1 MTTSLESIKKTL
13 LEIDPSLDGAESY
26 EFYKAALVVLS
37 AMFLG
42 PDTTRLVEFTRLP
55 WTFIA
60 TVRER
65 MIRAQLWTDSSTR
78 YDHWFFG
85 DCEIRP
91 GSFWVDVLVAV
102 TCPRIRSRDNTT
114 S

>member
-1 MTTSLESIKKTL
+1 M
-13 LEIDPSLDGAESY
+13 
-26 EFYKAALVVLS
+26 LS

-91 GSFWVDVLVAV
+91 GSFWVDVLVAEGLAV
-102 TCPRIRSRDNTT
+102 RRWVEEEDDFRYWAKEFVQQEEQWRKIN
-114 S
+114 

>member
-1 MTTSLESIKKTL
+1 MTTSLESIEKTL
-13 LEIDPSLDGAESY
+13 LEIDPGLNGAERY
-26 EFYKAALVVLS
+26 EFYKSALVVLS

-60 TVRER
+60 TIRER
-65 MIRAQLWTDSSTR
+65 MIRAQLWTESSTR

-85 DCEIRP
+85 VVHPCRTGH
-91 GSFWVDVLVAV
+91 GS
-102 TCPRIRSRDNTT
+102 
-114 S
+114 